1 MVRKSGLIVL
11 SKYYMVFKKLDRRKF
26 HSEGSVPLLKN
37 ESNRTAQPLKCGRW
51 DPGTQVKCT
60 FPLGQ
65 NYYAVHFVNKQLQ
78 KGIFFLAKLKWETDV
93 VLL

>member
-26 HSEGSVPLLKN
+26 HSGSVPLLKN

>member
-11 SKYYMVFKKLDRRKF
+11 SKYYVVFKKLDRRKF
-26 HSEGSVPLLKN
+26 HSGSVPLLKN
-37 ESNRTAQPLKCGRW
+37 ESNHTAQPLKCGRW

-78 KGIFFLAKLKWETDV
+78 KGIFFLAKLK
-93 VLL
+93 